1 MTACFCWMV
10 PFVTSCMHV
19 RHFYLVTQFLV
30 PWRHVSFC
38 YICWASQSL
47 YKLCKWKRCINS
59 LLSSFSLSFYLIT
72 LRYWFLLWANFKTFY
87 KEFQSVF
94 SFFLSN
100 KSDESIFSWLT
111 KTWFRTRQKKTAFPH
126 STNDFLQIFSPLN
139 VPLTIPHMLFKF
151 H

>member
-94 SFFLSN
+94 SFFCPVNQMSQGL
-100 KSDESIFSWLT
+100 KIFSWLT
-111 KTWFRTRQKKTAFPH
+111 KTWFRTRQKKKNNF
-126 STNDFLQIFSPLN
+126 SSFNQWFSSNFLSS
-139 VPLTIPHMLFKF
+139 
-151 H
+151 